1 MAETVQGKS
10 STASIEGQP
19 QQATVVVK
27 TGNSADLR
35 SRLQHYQRH
44 QSNEVGWGSGQ
55 SVKGRRAGASY
66 VAYRRAEIAWYMST
80 EQLSNGWMSSE
91 TL

>member
-1 MAETVQGKS
+1 M
-10 STASIEGQP
+10 
-19 QQATVVVK
+19 K

-66 VAYRRAEIAWYMST
+66 VAYRWAEVAWYMST
-80 EQLSNGWMSSE
+80 EQLSNGWMSSD

>member
-1 MAETVQGKS
+1 MFTCMYGHVHVWSRVFFFVFFFFLQYSTYPVAETVQRKA

-19 QQATVVVK
+19 QQAAVVVK

-44 QSNEVGWGSGQ
+44 QSNEVG
-55 SVKGRRAGASY
+55 
-66 VAYRRAEIAWYMST
+66 
-80 EQLSNGWMSSE
+80 
-91 TL
+91 